1 MHVDDLLTFARQRQ
15 KKKTNKQNSKEL
27 NMWLK
32 QLVFVKRKNGGNKGN
47 YASNEIHKNGGLV
60 NDIQK

>member
-1 MHVDDLLTFARQRQ
+1 MHVNDLLTFARQRQ

-27 NMWLK
+27 DMWLK
-32 QLVFVKRKNGGNKGN
+32 QLAFVKRKNGGNKGN
-47 YASNEIHKNGGLV
+47 HASNEIHKNGGLV